1 MHTDGFKKL
10 DRLLFIMQ
18 MFETKGSKWRVREI
32 VERLDFNFDEDT
44 ILKDLKELSYAG
56 LLPITPQGRY
66 WVLIENAVVPRLNI
80 SLNHAEVGALYLA
93 GRLLAQTQDE
103 QNWHVEMALKKLI
116 NAMPP
121 ALREEQNMALNL
133 LATPTLHNN
142 DDDDI
147 TAQLD
152 LSQTFQVLMSGWLA
166 RHEVKLTYQPTKK
179 HSFTCMFRP
188 YLLEPSAIGRTIY
201 VIGWSSVVDDLRIF
215 KLERIQ
221 KAEFTNTEFTIPP
234 DFNGPELLSRAWGVM
249 YGDGEPVTVQ
259 LRFSDTVT
267 QRLRETRWH
276 PTQKI
281 TLTRDGC
288 IWSAQIGDLTE
299 IEPWVRGWGSDCE
312 VLEPA
317 ELREH
322 VIQHIQRQ
330 MSMYNLNAAS
340 SQTPFDPTKFN
351 RSMFRKER

>member
-1 MHTDGFKKL
+1 MNTDGFKKL
-10 DRLLFIMQ
+10 DRMLFIIKL
-18 MFETKGSKWRVREI
+18 FETRGTRWRVQEI
-32 VERLDFNFDEDT
+32 VKLLGSNFDEDT
-44 ILKDLKELSYAG
+44 ILKDLKQLSYTG
-56 LLPITPQGRY
+56 LLPIKQDGRY
-66 WVLIENAVVPRLNI
+66 WTLMGGAVVPKLNI
-80 SLNHAEVGALYLA
+80 SLSDAEVGALYLA

-103 QNWHVEMALKKLI
+103 QNWHVEMALKKLVD
-116 NAMPP
+116 AMPP
-121 ALREEQNMALNL
+121 ALREEQNMVLRL
-133 LATPTLHNN
+133 LATPTLQSN

-152 LSQTFQVLMSGWLA
+152 LSQTFQVLMSGWLT
-166 RHEVKLTYQPTKK
+166 RHEVKLTYQPAFKRGFSCT
-179 HSFTCMFRP
+179 FRP

-201 VIGWSSVVDDLRIF
+201 AIGWSSVVDDLRIF

-221 KAEFTNTEFTIPP
+221 KAEFTNTEFTIPSA
-234 DFNGPELLSRAWGVM
+234 FNGPELLSRAWGVM
-249 YGDGEPVTVQ
+249 YGDGEPVTVR
-259 LRFSDTVT
+259 LRFSDAVT

-288 IWSAQIGDLTE
+288 IWSAQIGDLME

-322 VIQHIQRQ
+322 VIQHVQRQ

-340 SQTPFDPTKFN
+340 PQTSFDPTKFN
-351 RSMFRKER
+351 RSMFRKDR